1 MRHTTPATRSR
12 GSSRQISPHLSASA
26 AGITA
31 AGIATGVI
39 EYLHRSPIREAHLPG
54 TSAWTPH
61 LVAAAVAGALYGVAR
76 WRHGR
81 RFGRGSGRLLLL
93 APLGRSAAS
102 RHDSDDAAGVV
113 AVCGRAAAAGADRLQ
128 PLAGR

>member
-1 MRHTTPATRSR
+1 MTSNAHIAHEADNISNAVSR
-12 GSSRQISPHLSASA
+12 MSRQISPHLSASA
-26 AGITA
+26 AGVTA
-31 AGIATGVI
+31 VGIVTGVI

-81 RFGRGSGRLLLL
+81 CSPRW
-93 APLGRSAAS
+93 
-102 RHDSDDAAGVV
+102 
-113 AVCGRAAAAGADRLQ
+113 AGAQRH
-128 PLAGR
+128 A